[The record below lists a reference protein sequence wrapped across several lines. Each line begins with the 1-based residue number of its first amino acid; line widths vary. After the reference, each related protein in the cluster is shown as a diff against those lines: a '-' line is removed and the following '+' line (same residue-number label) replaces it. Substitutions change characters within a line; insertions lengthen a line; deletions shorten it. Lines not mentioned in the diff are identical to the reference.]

1 MSVAVVWTQEIQL
14 KQYTTYQTSLTNEDI
29 MRSFVNEVRNY
40 LQRHDSYGCYYL
52 VGFEVYQN
60 KDDQNYAWTTS
71 TYEERYQWGTVYTI
85 GLWISNAKLWVKFS
99 NYSFRL
105 GNESAHEIVTTRSQ
119 SVGGNKI
126 RDHIISTAISM
137 FNESEMILKMYN
149 DSYSDS
155 SRMAFFNITGL
166 LF

>member
-1 MSVAVVWTQEIQL
+1 MSVAVVWTQEKQL
-14 KQYTTYQTSLTNEDI
+14 KRYTTYQTSLTNENI

-52 VGFEVYQN
+52 VGFEVLQN
-60 KDDQNYAWTTS
+60 KDAQNYAWETS
-71 TYEERYQWGTVYTI
+71 TYENKYNWGTIYTI
-85 GLWISNAKLWVKFS
+85 ELWISNAKLWVKFG
-99 NYSFRL
+99 NTSFSS
-105 GNESAHEIVTTRSQ
+105 GSQSAMEIVTTRAKT
-119 SVGGNKI
+119 VGGNQI

-137 FNESEMILKMYN
+137 FNESEMVLKMYN

-166 LF
+166 VF